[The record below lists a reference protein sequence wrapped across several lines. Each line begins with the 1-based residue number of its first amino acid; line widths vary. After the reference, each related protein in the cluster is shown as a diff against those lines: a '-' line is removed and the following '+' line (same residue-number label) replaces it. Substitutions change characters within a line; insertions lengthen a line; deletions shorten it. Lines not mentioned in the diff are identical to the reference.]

1 MKERFVPETETMNLS
16 DTFYVALCMTV
27 LILGAVYWFWTQN
40 QFMLRKLN
48 LLENIVYEMKTA
60 LPSSWN
66 GGSVGSHDGFGTFGV
81 PTAEPSGSPAVEP
94 VATPYAPAPGSV
106 ISDDDVD
113 ILHEDLSRDLG
124 QSSSDSPVLEV
135 LPAESI
141 KPTEHTVI
149 ADDLQPGGVGSGIPE
164 EAKAVNTNPLDGMS
178 LKELRRLG
186 EARGISGA
194 TGMRKQA
201 LIDALRSAPVGE
213 LSFDQPGGT
222 LDLTEGIV
230 DLA

>member
-1 MKERFVPETETMNLS
+1 MNLS

-40 QFMLRKLN
+40 QFILRKLN

-60 LPSSWN
+60 LPTSWN
-66 GGSVGSHDGFGTFGV
+66 GNGASHDGFGAFGV
-81 PTAEPSGSPAVEP
+81 PSAEPPSASPVEAS
-94 VATPYAPAPGSV
+94 ATYAPAPGSV
-106 ISDDDVD
+106 ISDEDAD
-113 ILHEDLSRDLG
+113 ILHEDLTRDLG
-124 QSSSDSPVLEV
+124 SQTNSGSPVLQV
-135 LPAESI
+135 LSAENAAS
-141 KPTEHTVI
+141 TEQVV
-149 ADDLQPGGVGSGIPE
+149 ADDLQPGGVGSGFARSDAPDIE
-164 EAKAVNTNPLDGMS
+164 GGRKAINANPLDGMS

-194 TGMRKQA
+194 SGMRKQT